1 MYFNS
6 IIRECRPGEEGVRH
20 FEYGDFSYNISHD
33 HELSGVVY
41 GAILQYDGG
50 RGEIFVYAQLMVLC
64 SQ

>member
-1 MYFNS
+1 M
-6 IIRECRPGEEGVRH
+6 RH
-20 FEYGDFSYNISHD
+20 FEYGDLSYNISHD